1 MKIKFGY
8 VMLFL
13 ALVVAGCAGYFSV
26 CGLSQLFAGAS
37 TAVIIMATGLEVAK
51 VITTTAL
58 HRYWSKTSGLLKTYL
73 TISVVVLMLIT
84 SAGIYGF
91 LSNAYQKTANKLEI
105 QNGQISVLTGKKDLF
120 QKNIDDNQKIID
132 QKNKRIEQ
140 LSDLRRN
147 QETRLDDAE
156 NSRGKNSARVDIKNS
171 NDEIQKLTN
180 DIDALNLKNSLLSD
194 SISKYNTSVL
204 ELNANSELAGE
215 VGPLKYISELTGA
228 PMAKIVNILILLL
241 IFVFDPLAV
250 ALVLMTNRIFE
261 IENEDNHSEPKDKT
275 KQVLEDAVEVLKK
288 QPKEESI
295 TRVIEDNEKTIEPIL
310 EDEQQGDESNEGVV
324 EPWDVRLGPDEQH
337 DAEEVTEEVT
347 EVVNESL
354 NEKVTESIKERTPV
368 IPTGKIHLEDIKEIK
383 DRGYSVNV
391 PQPKTSNTIERIGS
405 NKLVKNGDNN
415 KVFFKRD

>member
-1 MKIKFGY
+1 MKIRFGY

-26 CGLSQLFAGAS
+26 WGLSQLFAGAS

-51 VITTTAL
+51 IITTKAL
-58 HRYWSKTSGLLKTYL
+58 HRYWNKTSKLLKTYL

-105 QNGQISVLTGKKDLF
+105 QNGQVSVLNGKKDLF

-132 QKNKRIEQ
+132 QKNKRIDQ
-140 LSDLRRN
+140 LSELRRN
-147 QETRLDDAE
+147 QESRLDAAE
-156 NSRGKNSARVDIKNS
+156 NNRNKNSARVDIKIS

-180 DIDALNLKNSLLSD
+180 DIDGLSLKNAYLSD

-204 ELNANSELAGE
+204 ELNANSEVAGE
-215 VGPLKYISELTGA
+215 VGPLKYISELTGT

-261 IENEDNHSEPKDKT
+261 IENEDNPLEPKDKT
-275 KQVLEDAVEVLKK
+275 KYVLEDAVNILKK
-288 QPKEESI
+288 KHKEES
-295 TRVIEDNEKTIEPIL
+295 TSVIEANETIEEPIL
-310 EDEQQGDESNEGVV
+310 QDEQHDDELNDDVV
-324 EPWDVRLGPDEQH
+324 EPWDIRLGPDEQH
-337 DAEEVTEEVT
+337 DDKLNVD
-347 EVVNESL
+347 VVEPVIEPVVEL
-354 NEKVTESIKERTPV
+354 VKERTPV

>member
-1 MKIKFGY
+1 MKIKFSY

-26 CGLSQLFAGAS
+26 WGLSQLFAGAS

-51 VITTTAL
+51 IITTTAL

-73 TISVVVLMLIT
+73 TISVLVLMVIT

-105 QNGQISVLTGKKDLF
+105 QNGQISVLTGKKDLL

-132 QKNKRIEQ
+132 QKNKRIDQ

-147 QETRLDDAE
+147 QETRLDAAE
-156 NSRGKNSARVDIKNS
+156 NSRGKNSARADIKSS

-180 DIDALNLKNSLLSD
+180 DIDALNLKNSSLSD
-194 SISKYNTSVL
+194 SISKYNTSAL

-215 VGPLKYISELTGA
+215 VGPLKYISELTGT
-228 PMAKIVNILILLL
+228 PMAKVVNILILLL

-250 ALVLMTNRIFE
+250 ALVLMTNRVFE
-261 IENEDNHSEPKDKT
+261 IENEDNPLEPKDKT
-275 KQVLEDAVEVLKK
+275 KEVLEDAVEVLKK

-295 TRVIEDNEKTIEPIL
+295 TRVIEENEKIIEEPIL
-310 EDEQQGDESNEGVV
+310 EDEQHDDVEVV
-324 EPWDVRLGPDEQH
+324 EEVSEVVTESVN
-337 DAEEVTEEVT
+337 EEVTESV
-347 EVVNESL
+347 
-354 NEKVTESIKERTPV
+354 KERTPV
-368 IPTGKIHLEDIKEIK
+368 IPTGKVHLEDIKEIK

-391 PQPKTSNTIERIGS
+391 PQPKNNNTIERIGS
-405 NKLVKNGDNN
+405 NKVVKNGDNN
-415 KVFFKRD
+415 KVFFKRN

>member
-1 MKIKFGY
+1 MKIKFSY

-26 CGLSQLFAGAS
+26 WGLSQLFAGAS
-37 TAVIIMATGLEVAK
+37 MAVIIMATGLEVAK
-51 VITTTAL
+51 IITTTAL

-73 TISVVVLMLIT
+73 TISVLVLMVIT

-105 QNGQISVLTGKKDLF
+105 QNGQISVLTGKKDLL

-132 QKNKRIEQ
+132 QKNKRIDQ

-147 QETRLDDAE
+147 QETRLDAAE
-156 NSRGKNSARVDIKNS
+156 NSRGKNSARADIKSS

-180 DIDALNLKNSLLSD
+180 DIDALNLKNSSLSD
-194 SISKYNTSVL
+194 SISKYNTSAL

-215 VGPLKYISELTGA
+215 VGPLKYISELTGT
-228 PMAKIVNILILLL
+228 PMAKVVNILILLL

-250 ALVLMTNRIFE
+250 ALVLMTNRVFE
-261 IENEDNHSEPKDKT
+261 IENEDNPLEPKDKT
-275 KQVLEDAVEVLKK
+275 KEVLEDAVEVLKK

-295 TRVIEDNEKTIEPIL
+295 TRVIEENEKIIEPIL
-310 EDEQQGDESNEGVV
+310 EDEQHDDVEVV
-324 EPWDVRLGPDEQH
+324 EEVSEVVTESVN
-337 DAEEVTEEVT
+337 EEVTESV
-347 EVVNESL
+347 
-354 NEKVTESIKERTPV
+354 KERTPV
-368 IPTGKIHLEDIKEIK
+368 IPTGKVHLEDIKEIK

-391 PQPKTSNTIERIGS
+391 PQPKNNNTIERIGS
-405 NKLVKNGDNN
+405 NKVVKNGDNN
-415 KVFFKRD
+415 KVFFKRN

>member
-1 MKIKFGY
+1 MKIKFSY

-26 CGLSQLFAGAS
+26 WGLSQLFAGAS

-51 VITTTAL
+51 IITTTAL
-58 HRYWSKTSGLLKTYL
+58 HRYWSKTSGMLKAYL

-105 QNGQISVLTGKKDLF
+105 QNGQVSVLTGKKDLF

-132 QKNKRIEQ
+132 QKNKRIDQ

-147 QETRLDDAE
+147 QETRLDAAE
-156 NSRGKNSARVDIKNS
+156 NSRGKNSARADIKSS

-180 DIDALNLKNSLLSD
+180 DIDALNLKNSYLSD

-215 VGPLKYISELTGA
+215 VGPLKYISELTGT
-228 PMAKIVNILILLL
+228 PMAKVVNILILLL

-250 ALVLMTNRIFE
+250 ALVLMTNRVFE
-261 IENEDNHSEPKDKT
+261 IENEDNPLEPKDKT
-275 KQVLEDAVEVLKK
+275 KEVLEDAVDVLKK

-295 TRVIEDNEKTIEPIL
+295 TRVIEDNEKIIEEPIL
-310 EDEQQGDESNEGVV
+310 EDEQHDDEEVV
-324 EPWDVRLGPDEQH
+324 
-337 DAEEVTEEVT
+337 EEVTEAVTESVNEEVT
-347 EVVNESL
+347 ESV
-354 NEKVTESIKERTPV
+354 KERTPV
-368 IPTGKIHLEDIKEIK
+368 IPTGKVQLEDIKEVK

-391 PQPKTSNTIERIGS
+391 PQPKNNNTIERIGS
-405 NKLVKNGDNN
+405 NKVVKNGDNN
-415 KVFFKRD
+415 KVFFKRN